1 MYSNPVNIKLYSK
14 WNKIKEVNKYFRSS
28 SVGKCMKLIDDYYHS
43 TNLFTASGWEN
54 YYLTPQRE
62 NRLGEIIERVTAIV
76 KASEEDVYDYVFFRV
91 LGQTYNG
98 FVTELN
104 VMQEVQLEFPN
115 LDMLKSTYDL
125 DENYFTDFECYDKDT
140 LVFGSQ
146 VKPISYKFMSSP
158 YQIKAKENHEVQ
170 RKSYISKYKVPHVMI
185 YYDNGV
191 IVDKQKLLEKINII
205 LHFQIR

>member
-1 MYSNPVNIKLYSK
+1 MIIATALIYLQL
-14 WNKIKEVNKYFRSS
+14 R
-28 SVGKCMKLIDDYYHS
+28 VGK
-43 TNLFTASGWEN
+43 N

-62 NRLGEIIERVTAIV
+62 NRLGEIIEGVTAIV

-146 VKPISYKFMSSP
+146 VKPISYKYMSSP
-158 YQIKAKENHEVQ
+158 YQIKAKQNHEVQ
-170 RKSYISKYKVPHVMI
+170 RNHTLASTKYHT
-185 YYDNGV
+185 
-191 IVDKQKLLEKINII
+191 
-205 LHFQIR
+205 